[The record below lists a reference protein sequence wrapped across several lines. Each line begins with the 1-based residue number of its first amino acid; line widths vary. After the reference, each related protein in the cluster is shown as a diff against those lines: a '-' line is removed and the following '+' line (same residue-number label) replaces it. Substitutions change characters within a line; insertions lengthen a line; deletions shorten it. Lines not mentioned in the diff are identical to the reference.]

1 LEVTGNRPGPGAFIT
16 SHQEKVMPKRILIVD
31 DSEMTRRLISTA
43 VRGLGDI
50 EYEEAK
56 DGFEALQKLPT
67 TPFDLL
73 FVDINMPNI
82 NGLELIDYCKQS
94 EQYQHIPIII
104 ISTEDSVQD
113 QQKGLELGASNYL
126 LKPIQLDRLIEVIK
140 ETLGK

>member
-1 LEVTGNRPGPGAFIT
+1 
-16 SHQEKVMPKRILIVD
+16 MPKRILIVD

-67 TPFDLL
+67 TPFNLL

-94 EQYQHIPIII
+94 ERYQHIPIII
-104 ISTEDSVQD
+104 ISTEDSLKD
-113 QQKGLELGASNYL
+113 QEKGVELGASGYL
-126 LKPIQLDRLIEVIK
+126 LKPIKLDRVIEVIK
-140 ETLGK
+140 NTIGE

>member
-1 LEVTGNRPGPGAFIT
+1 
-16 SHQEKVMPKRILIVD
+16 MPKRILIVD

-104 ISTEDSVQD
+104 ISTEDSLKD
-113 QQKGLELGASNYL
+113 QERGLELGASDYL

-140 ETLGK
+140 NTMGQ

>member
-1 LEVTGNRPGPGAFIT
+1 
-16 SHQEKVMPKRILIVD
+16 MPKRILIVD

-43 VRGLGDI
+43 IRGLGDI

-56 DGFEALQKLPT
+56 DGFDALQKLPT
-67 TPFDLL
+67 TPFDML

-94 EQYQHIPIII
+94 DQYRDIPIII

-113 QQKGLELGASNYL
+113 QKKGLELGATDYL
-126 LKPIQLDRLIEVIK
+126 LKPIQLDRLIDLIK
-140 ETLGK
+140 HTIGSTEEE